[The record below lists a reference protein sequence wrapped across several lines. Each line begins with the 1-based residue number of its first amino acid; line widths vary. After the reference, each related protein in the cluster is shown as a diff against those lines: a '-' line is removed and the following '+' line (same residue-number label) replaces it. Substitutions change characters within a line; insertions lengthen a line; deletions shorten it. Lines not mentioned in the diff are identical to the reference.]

1 MGIGSPP
8 VSAHDKH
15 LGRVYTL
22 RCGIKETQSGVWM
35 SRAGFFKA
43 RCGVESGC
51 VVVLFALHT
60 GIILQR
66 INGSLVT
73 IDCRFDTTTVE
84 AEGVPP

>member
-1 MGIGSPP
+1 
-8 VSAHDKH
+8 
-15 LGRVYTL
+15 
-22 RCGIKETQSGVWM
+22 M